1 MLHPSRSGQGTP
13 PTRFIVLGIDNVL
26 RLGTTPD
33 KEVLTLGLPFLLLL
47 QGTCVKTEARI
58 VISSSWRTL
67 YTPRELSDLAW
78 SKYSIKLPFEEPTP
92 RLVRDPGESD
102 DSLRQREVQ
111 LWITRAKSRGIKM
124 HGVAVVDRFSFIDPL
139 NRYHVQA
146 KNGFTKDVASM
157 VENLL
162 LRAQ

>member
-1 MLHPSRSGQGTP
+1 MLHASRSGQSTP
-13 PTRFIVLGIDNVL
+13 LTRFIVLGIDNVI

-33 KEVLTLGLPFLLLL
+33 KDALTFGLPFLLRLKN
-47 QGTCVKTEARI
+47 TCTKTEAKI

-67 YTPRELSDLAW
+67 YTPDELKDIIW
-78 SKYSIKLPFEEPTP
+78 SKFSIKMPIQEPTP
-92 RLVRDPGESD
+92 RLVRDAGESD

-124 HGVAVVDRFSFIDPL
+124 HGIAVVDRFSFIDPL
-139 NRYHVQA
+139 NRYHVEA
-146 KNGFTKDVASM
+146 KNGFTKDVANT